1 MGLTYLIVLNL
12 NEGNLFYII
21 LEQLIVDIR
30 PVRFKMIVTFSFM
43 KGMKVN
49 YAFFIFQL
57 VY

>member
-43 KGMKVN
+43 KGMKVKR
-49 YAFFIFQL
+49 L
-57 VY
+57 

>member
-30 PVRFKMIVTFSFM
+30 PVRFKMIDTFSFM
-43 KGMKVN
+43 KGMKVK
-49 YAFFIFQL
+49 YPFFIFHL
-57 VY
+57 I